1 MTALRRRSGRARLAR
16 VAAVA
21 AAATLLGACGLLTGG
36 GGRPSGTGPITFAT
50 GRDISAGRQVAR
62 LVGQWNDE
70 HPDQQVRLVELPGSS
85 DQARAQL
92 AATLQQQGSAG
103 RQRYDVLGMDV
114 IWTAEFAQAGYLRRL
129 DDRWIDASRFLD
141 APLASARYG
150 GHLWAVPFNTDAG
163 LLYYRTDLLV
173 GSGEQLPST
182 WDQVAALAARISAT
196 RPGLT
201 GYVGQFR
208 QYEGLTVNVLE
219 QMWGAPS
226 APSAPPSDDPGDGGD
241 LLALVDSKAAVE
253 GFGFLAS
260 GRCGPGGD
268 GRRWLDPEAASAG
281 EEESRL
287 EFQRG
292 KALFMRNWPYAYRL
306 LQAPDSVVRG
316 KVGVIPLPGPT
327 ALGGSDLAIA
337 ASSPHQRTAL
347 DFIGFLTS
355 ERSQRQLFAEGGIPP
370 TLSSLYAEP
379 DLQRAYPYMRPLR
392 ESVRQ
397 ARGRA
402 VTPYYNQ
409 VTTEIQA
416 VSAKV
421 LACTLTPDQA
431 AGQLRR
437 VLPGLLAGHPAG

>member
-1 MTALRRRSGRARLAR
+1 MTVRPGRRRSAPARLAG
-16 VAAVA
+16 VVA
-21 AAATLLGACGLLTGG
+21 AAALLGACGLLPGG
-36 GGRPSGTGPITFAT
+36 GGRPSGTGPVTFAT
-50 GRDISAGRQVAR
+50 GRDISAGRQIER
-62 LVGQWNDE
+62 LVELWNDE
-70 HPDQQVRLVELPGSS
+70 HPDQQVRFVELPGSA

-92 AATLQQQGSAG
+92 AATLQQQESG
-103 RQRYDVLGMDV
+103 RGQRYDVMAMDV
-114 IWTAEFAQAGYLRRL
+114 VWTAEFAQAGYLRRL
-129 DDRWIDASRFLD
+129 DDRWVDGSRFLE
-141 APLASARYG
+141 APLASARYD

-182 WDQVAALAARISAT
+182 WDQVADQAARLSA
-196 RPGLT
+196 RHRGLI

-226 APSAPPSDDPGDGGD
+226 APSAPPSDEPGDGGD

-253 GFGFLAS
+253 GLGFLQS
-260 GRCGPGGD
+260 GRCGD
-268 GRRWLDPEAASAG
+268 GTHWLDPQAASAG

-287 EFQRG
+287 SFQRG

-306 LQAPDSVVRG
+306 LQAPDSAVRG
-316 KVGVIPLPGPT
+316 RVGVIALPGPS
-327 ALGGSDLAIA
+327 ALGGYDLGIA

-347 DFIGFLTS
+347 DFIAFLTS
-355 ERSQRQLFAEGGIPP
+355 EQSQRQLFAQGGFAP
-370 TLSSLYAEP
+370 TLSSLYADP
-379 DLQRAYPYMRPLR
+379 SLQRVYPYMRPLR

-397 ARGRA
+397 ARSRA
-402 VTPYYNQ
+402 VTPYYNE

-416 VSAKV
+416 ASAKV
-421 LACTLTPDQA
+421 LACTLTPEQA

-437 VLPGLLAGHPAG
+437 VLPGLLAGHPAS